1 MMTEKVVIK
10 TNNIKYG
17 PMPAFNDEVEQHV
30 KIHRNGRIQITRYV
44 FGSGVRKHGYVK
56 AAKNAY
62 QIPAEKAAELLDLIG
77 EYFTEHDEEEQWLMK
92 DAGDFRI
99 TITMEDGTK
108 IRRYGSLGCDFQIG
122 NDDLDSII
130 RKTIGI
136 DDLFL
141 FNGHYGQRY
150 IYLRVKFPESDRE
163 YFYQTTDESIDAGDM
178 VLVPAG
184 PNDHKEIVTVVRKE
198 ELYED
203 ELPMPPEKVKKVIS
217 KTAPAEELRYS
228 EDLTDRQV
236 YDTPIGP
243 VCMSKREYQ
252 DYQDLRA
259 MQQPDQEKNEKSN
272 T

>member
-1 MMTEKVVIK
+1 
-10 TNNIKYG
+10 
-17 PMPAFNDEVEQHV
+17 MPAFNDEVEQHV
-30 KIHRNGRIQITRYV
+30 KIHWDGRIQITRYV

-56 AAKNAY
+56 VAKNAY

-77 EYFTEHDEEEQWLMK
+77 EYFTAHDEEEQWLMK

-122 NDDLDSII
+122 NDNLDSII

-141 FNGHYGQRY
+141 FK
-150 IYLRVKFPESDRE
+150 LS
-163 YFYQTTDESIDAGDM
+163 
-178 VLVPAG
+178 
-184 PNDHKEIVTVVRKE
+184 
-198 ELYED
+198 
-203 ELPMPPEKVKKVIS
+203 MPPEKVKTVIS
-217 KTAPAEELRYS
+217 KVTPAEELSYP
-228 EDLTDRQV
+228 EELTDRQV

-259 MQQPDQEKNEKSN
+259 MQQPDQEKSEKSN